1 MRSTYKESILNESS
15 LRSINPPKMIQTYKN
30 TTLRDDSPSKMNQT
44 YKNKEDSPSKMTQ
57 IREVTILE

>member
-1 MRSTYKESILNESS
+1 MRSTSTLNESS
-15 LRSINPPKMIQTYKN
+15 QRSTTPPKMIQTYKN